1 MNRQRYMAELSK
13 LLTFMFKED
22 KEDILAHYNKMLDEA
37 EDEQALLESFG
48 SPTRLAVN
56 ISRGYKRAE
65 RKLAVEADSKAD
77 KPDEGETSVEPEHIF
92 VKPVKKESA
101 AEKTP
106 AAPAPGLS
114 YADIIEEIRR
124 EKAEEEGVEYTPMF
138 FNEPE
143 KAPTEPEAEEKT
155 EESEPVTEEFE
166 AEEAEEADIK
176 VEIVETPSEESE
188 PEETEIEEEAPEA
201 DGESD
206 ALEEPAEEA
215 EADETVAENAEVSEE
230 TTEDEEAEEVET
242 VEETVKSG
250 EGEEP
255 PAAEEIAELDAVTV
269 FDRLDKVQ
277 PPEETVQYKT
287 NVGLLILYL
296 IFAIPIGL
304 ALFFAAVIV
313 AISLL
318 AAGAVLIGLG
328 IKTVG
333 FAFSTF
339 AIFADSILCAG
350 AALVALAV
358 ALMLIWLAILILFR
372 GLSGLIAGIKA
383 LGGRICV
390 REVTVNE

>member
-48 SPTRLAVN
+48 SPTRLAVT
-56 ISRGYKRAE
+56 ISHSYKRAE

-77 KPDEGETSVEPEHIF
+77 KPDEGETSVVPEHIF
-92 VKPVKKESA
+92 VKPVKKETA

-106 AAPAPGLS
+106 AAPVPGLS

-143 KAPTEPEAEEKT
+143 KAPEEPEAEEKT
-155 EESEPVTEEFE
+155 EEAEKVPEEPE
-166 AEEAEEADIK
+166 AEEAEEADIE
-176 VEIVETPSEESE
+176 VEIVETPAEESASEEAE
-188 PEETEIEEEAPEA
+188 PEEKAPEA
-201 DGESD
+201 DGE
-206 ALEEPAEEA
+206 AEEA
-215 EADETVAENAEVSEE
+215 AEDEAEE
-230 TTEDEEAEEVET
+230 TTEEKTEEPEAEEPQDA
-242 VEETVKSG
+242 EETVKT
-250 EGEEP
+250 EDTEESES
-255 PAAEEIAELDAVTV
+255 AESRAELDAVTV
-269 FDRLDKVQ
+269 FDQLDKMQ
-277 PPEETVQYKT
+277 PPVETVQYKT

-313 AISLL
+313 ALSLL

-372 GLSGLIAGIKA
+372 GLGGLIAGIKA
-383 LGGRICV
+383 LGVRICV

>member
-48 SPTRLAVN
+48 SPTRLAVT
-56 ISRGYKRAE
+56 ISHSYKREE
-65 RKLAVEADSKAD
+65 RKLAVEADSKSD
-77 KPDEGETSVEPEHIF
+77 KPDEGETSVVPEHIF
-92 VKPVKKESA
+92 IKPVKKETA

-143 KAPTEPEAEEKT
+143 KAPEEPEAEEKT
-155 EESEPVTEEFE
+155 EEADKVPEEPE
-166 AEEAEEADIK
+166 AEESEEADIE
-176 VEIVETPSEESE
+176 VEIVETPAEEVVSDEAE
-188 PEETEIEEEAPEA
+188 PEEEAPEA
-201 DGESD
+201 DGE
-206 ALEEPAEEA
+206 AEEA
-215 EADETVAENAEVSEE
+215 AEDEAEE
-230 TTEDEEAEEVET
+230 TTEEKTEEPEAEEPQDA
-242 VEETVKSG
+242 EETVKT
-250 EGEEP
+250 ED
-255 PAAEEIAELDAVTV
+255 AEESESAQERAELDAVTV
-269 FDRLDKVQ
+269 FDQLDKMQ
-277 PPEETVQYKT
+277 PPVETVQYKT

-313 AISLL
+313 ALSLL

-372 GLSGLIAGIKA
+372 GLGGLIAGIKA
-383 LGGRICV
+383 LGVRICV

>member
-48 SPTRLAVN
+48 SPTRLAVT
-56 ISRGYKRAE
+56 ISRSYKRAE

-92 VKPVKKESA
+92 VKPVKKETA

-106 AAPAPGLS
+106 AAAAPGLS

-143 KAPTEPEAEEKT
+143 KTSEEPEAEEET
-155 EESEPVTEEFE
+155 EEAEKAPEDAPT
-166 AEEAEEADIK
+166 EEAEEADIE
-176 VEIVETPSEESE
+176 VEIVETPAEEAE
-188 PEETEIEEEAPEA
+188 PEEAEPEEEAPEA
-201 DGESD
+201 DGEAED
-206 ALEEPAEEA
+206 AAEDEAEETAEEKAEEPEA
-215 EADETVAENAEVSEE
+215 EAPQDAEE
-230 TTEDEEAEEVET
+230 TAKTEDTEESESAQE
-242 VEETVKSG
+242 S
-250 EGEEP
+250 
-255 PAAEEIAELDAVTV
+255 AELDAVTV
-269 FDRLDKVQ
+269 FDQLDKMQ
-277 PPEETVQYKT
+277 PPVETVQYKT

-304 ALFFAAVIV
+304 ALFFAAVI
-313 AISLL
+313 AALSLL

-358 ALMLIWLAILILFR
+358 ALMIIWLAILILLR
-372 GLSGLIAGIKA
+372 GLGGLIAGIKA
-383 LGGRICV
+383 LGVRICV

>member
-48 SPTRLAVN
+48 SPTRLAVT
-56 ISRGYKRAE
+56 ISHSYKRTE

-77 KPDEGETSVEPEHIF
+77 KPDEGETSVVPEHIF
-92 VKPVKKESA
+92 VKPVKKETA

-143 KAPTEPEAEEKT
+143 KAPEEPEAEEAP
-155 EESEPVTEEFE
+155 EELE
-166 AEEAEEADIK
+166 AEESEEADIE
-176 VEIVETPSEESE
+176 VEIVETPAEEVVSDEAE
-188 PEETEIEEEAPEA
+188 PEEEAPEA
-201 DGESD
+201 DGE
-206 ALEEPAEEA
+206 AEEA
-215 EADETVAENAEVSEE
+215 A
-230 TTEDEEAEEVET
+230 EDEAADTAEEKTEEPEAEDTEAEEPQDA
-242 VEETVKSG
+242 EETVKT
-250 EGEEP
+250 EDTEESES
-255 PAAEEIAELDAVTV
+255 AESRVELDAVTV
-269 FDRLDKVQ
+269 FDQLDKMQ
-277 PPEETVQYKT
+277 PPVETVQYKT

-304 ALFFAAVIV
+304 ALFFAAIIV
-313 AISLL
+313 ALSLL

-372 GLSGLIAGIKA
+372 GLGGLIAGIKA
-383 LGGRICV
+383 LGVRICV

>member
-48 SPTRLAVN
+48 SPTRLAVT
-56 ISRGYKRAE
+56 ISRSYKRTE

-92 VKPVKKESA
+92 VKPVKKETA

-143 KAPTEPEAEEKT
+143 KTPEEPEAEEKT
-155 EESEPVTEEFE
+155 EEAEKVPEELE
-166 AEEAEEADIK
+166 AEGSEEADIE
-176 VEIVETPSEESE
+176 VEIVETPAEEAE
-188 PEETEIEEEAPEA
+188 PEEAEPEEEAPEA
-201 DGESD
+201 DGEAED
-206 ALEEPAEEA
+206 AAE
-215 EADETVAENAEVSEE
+215 D
-230 TTEDEEAEEVET
+230 EAEETAEEKVEEPEAEEPQDA
-242 VEETVKSG
+242 EETVKT
-250 EGEEP
+250 EDTEESES
-255 PAAEEIAELDAVTV
+255 AQERAELDAVTV
-269 FDRLDKVQ
+269 FDQLDKMQ
-277 PPEETVQYKT
+277 PPVETVQYKT
-287 NVGLLILYL
+287 NAGLLILYL

-304 ALFFAAVIV
+304 ALFFAAVI
-313 AISLL
+313 AALSLL

-358 ALMLIWLAILILFR
+358 ALMLIWLAILILLR

-383 LGGRICV
+383 LGVRICV

>member
-48 SPTRLAVN
+48 SPTRLAVT
-56 ISRGYKRAE
+56 ISHSYKRTE

-77 KPDEGETSVEPEHIF
+77 KTDEGETSVVPEHIF

-143 KAPTEPEAEEKT
+143 KAPEEPEAEEAP
-155 EESEPVTEEFE
+155 EELE
-166 AEEAEEADIK
+166 AEESEEADIE
-176 VEIVETPSEESE
+176 VEIVETPAEESE
-188 PEETEIEEEAPEA
+188 PEQAESEEEAPEA
-201 DGESD
+201 DGE
-206 ALEEPAEEA
+206 AEEA
-215 EADETVAENAEVSEE
+215 AEDEAEE
-230 TTEDEEAEEVET
+230 TTEEKTEEPEEEEPQDA
-242 VEETVKSG
+242 EETVKT
-250 EGEEP
+250 EDTEESES
-255 PAAEEIAELDAVTV
+255 AQERAELDAVTV
-269 FDRLDKVQ
+269 FDQLDKMQ
-277 PPEETVQYKT
+277 PPVETVQYKT

-313 AISLL
+313 ALSLL

-372 GLSGLIAGIKA
+372 GLGGLIAGIKA
-383 LGGRICV
+383 LGVRICV

>member
-48 SPTRLAVN
+48 SPTRLAVT
-56 ISRGYKRAE
+56 ISRSYKRAE

-77 KPDEGETSVEPEHIF
+77 KTDEGETSVEPEHIF

-143 KAPTEPEAEEKT
+143 KAPEEPEAEEET
-155 EESEPVTEEFE
+155 EETEKAPED
-166 AEEAEEADIK
+166 APTEEAEEADIE
-176 VEIVETPSEESE
+176 VEIVETPAEESE
-188 PEETEIEEEAPEA
+188 PEDTEPEEEAPEA
-201 DGESD
+201 DGE
-206 ALEEPAEEA
+206 AEEA
-215 EADETVAENAEVSEE
+215 AE
-230 TTEDEEAEEVET
+230 DEAEET
-242 VEETVKSG
+242 MEEKTEEPEAEEPQDAEDTVKT
-250 EGEEP
+250 EDIEDTEESES
-255 PAAEEIAELDAVTV
+255 AESRAELDAVTV
-269 FDRLDKVQ
+269 FDQLDKMQ
-277 PPEETVQYKT
+277 PPVETVQYKT

-313 AISLL
+313 ALSLL

-372 GLSGLIAGIKA
+372 GLGGLIAGIKA
-383 LGGRICV
+383 LGVRICV

>member
-48 SPTRLAVN
+48 SPTRLAVT
-56 ISRGYKRAE
+56 ISHSYKRAE

-77 KPDEGETSVEPEHIF
+77 KSDEGETSVEPEHIF
-92 VKPVKKESA
+92 IKPVKKETA

-143 KAPTEPEAEEKT
+143 KAPEEPEAEEAP
-155 EESEPVTEEFE
+155 EEPE
-166 AEEAEEADIK
+166 AEESEEADIE
-176 VEIVETPSEESE
+176 VEIVETPAEESG
-188 PEETEIEEEAPEA
+188 PEEAEPEEEAPEA
-201 DGESD
+201 DGE
-206 ALEEPAEEA
+206 AEEA
-215 EADETVAENAEVSEE
+215 A
-230 TTEDEEAEEVET
+230 EDEAEDTAEEKTEEPEAEEPQDAED
-242 VEETVKSG
+242 
-250 EGEEP
+250 
-255 PAAEEIAELDAVTV
+255 AEESESAESRAELDAVTV
-269 FDRLDKVQ
+269 FDQLDKMQ
-277 PPEETVQYKT
+277 PPVETVQYKT

-313 AISLL
+313 ALSLL

-372 GLSGLIAGIKA
+372 GLGGLIAGIKA
-383 LGGRICV
+383 LGVRICV

>member
-48 SPTRLAVN
+48 SPTRLAVT
-56 ISRGYKRAE
+56 ISHSYKRAE
-65 RKLAVEADSKAD
+65 RKLAVEADSKSD
-77 KPDEGETSVEPEHIF
+77 KPDEGETSVVPEHIF
-92 VKPVKKESA
+92 VKPVKKETA

-143 KAPTEPEAEEKT
+143 KAPEEL
-155 EESEPVTEEFE
+155 E
-166 AEEAEEADIK
+166 AEEAPEELEAEESEEADIE
-176 VEIVETPSEESE
+176 VEIVETPAEESE
-188 PEETEIEEEAPEA
+188 PEEAEPEEEAPEA
-201 DGESD
+201 DGE
-206 ALEEPAEEA
+206 AEEA
-215 EADETVAENAEVSEE
+215 AE
-230 TTEDEEAEEVET
+230 DEAEET
-242 VEETVKSG
+242 AEEKTEEPEAEEPQDAEDTVKT
-250 EGEEP
+250 EDIEDTEESES
-255 PAAEEIAELDAVTV
+255 AQERAELDAVTV
-269 FDRLDKVQ
+269 FDQLDKMQ
-277 PPEETVQYKT
+277 PPVETVQYKT

-313 AISLL
+313 ALSLL

-372 GLSGLIAGIKA
+372 GLGGLIAGIKA
-383 LGGRICV
+383 LGVRICV

>member
-48 SPTRLAVN
+48 SPTRLAVT
-56 ISRGYKRAE
+56 ISRSYKRTE

-92 VKPVKKESA
+92 VKPVKKETA

-143 KAPTEPEAEEKT
+143 KTPEEPEAEEKT
-155 EESEPVTEEFE
+155 EETEKAPEELE
-166 AEEAEEADIK
+166 AEGSEEADIE
-176 VEIVETPSEESE
+176 VEIVETPAEESE
-188 PEETEIEEEAPEA
+188 PEEAEPEEEAPEA
-201 DGESD
+201 DGEAED
-206 ALEEPAEEA
+206 AAEEEA
-215 EADETVAENAEVSEE
+215 EDTAEEKAEEP
-230 TTEDEEAEEVET
+230 EAEEPQDT
-242 VEETVKSG
+242 EETVKTEDTE
-250 EGEEP
+250 EGESAQER
-255 PAAEEIAELDAVTV
+255 AELDAVTV
-269 FDRLDKVQ
+269 FDQLDKMQ
-277 PPEETVQYKT
+277 PPVETVQYKT
-287 NVGLLILYL
+287 NAGLLILYL

-304 ALFFAAVIV
+304 ALFFAAVI
-313 AISLL
+313 AALSLL

-358 ALMLIWLAILILFR
+358 ALMLIWLAILILLR
-372 GLSGLIAGIKA
+372 GLGGLIAGIKA
-383 LGGRICV
+383 LGVRICV

>member
-48 SPTRLAVN
+48 SPTRLAVT
-56 ISRGYKRAE
+56 ISHSYKRAE

-77 KPDEGETSVEPEHIF
+77 KPNEGETSVVPEHIF
-92 VKPVKKESA
+92 VKPVKKETA

-143 KAPTEPEAEEKT
+143 KAPEEPEAEEAPEELEA
-155 EESEPVTEEFE
+155 EESEET
-166 AEEAEEADIK
+166 DIE
-176 VEIVETPSEESE
+176 VEIVETPAEESE
-188 PEETEIEEEAPEA
+188 PEEAEPEEEAPEA
-201 DGESD
+201 DGE
-206 ALEEPAEEA
+206 AEEA
-215 EADETVAENAEVSEE
+215 AEDEAEE
-230 TTEDEEAEEVET
+230 TTEEKTEEPEAEEPQDAED
-242 VEETVKSG
+242 TVKA
-250 EGEEP
+250 ED
-255 PAAEEIAELDAVTV
+255 AEESESAQERAELDAVTV
-269 FDRLDKVQ
+269 FDQLDKMQ
-277 PPEETVQYKT
+277 PPVETVQYKT

-313 AISLL
+313 ALSLL

-372 GLSGLIAGIKA
+372 GLGGLIAGIKA
-383 LGGRICV
+383 LGVRICV

>member
-48 SPTRLAVN
+48 SPTRLAVT
-56 ISRGYKRAE
+56 ISRSYKRAE

-92 VKPVKKESA
+92 VKPVKKETA

-106 AAPAPGLS
+106 AAAAPGLS

-143 KAPTEPEAEEKT
+143 KAPGEPEAEEKT
-155 EESEPVTEEFE
+155 EEAEKVPEEPE
-166 AEEAEEADIK
+166 AEESEEADIE
-176 VEIVETPSEESE
+176 VEIVETPAEEAEPEGSE
-188 PEETEIEEEAPEA
+188 PEEEAPEA
-201 DGESD
+201 DGE
-206 ALEEPAEEA
+206 AEEA
-215 EADETVAENAEVSEE
+215 AEDEVEE
-230 TTEDEEAEEVET
+230 TAEDTAEEKAEEPEAEEPQDAED
-242 VEETVKSG
+242 TVKT
-250 EGEEP
+250 EDTEDTEESES
-255 PAAEEIAELDAVTV
+255 AQERAELDAVTV
-269 FDRLDKVQ
+269 FDQLDKMQ
-277 PPEETVQYKT
+277 PPVETVQYKT
-287 NVGLLILYL
+287 NAGLLILYL

-313 AISLL
+313 ALSLL

-358 ALMLIWLAILILFR
+358 ALMLIWLAILILLR
-372 GLSGLIAGIKA
+372 GLGGLIAGIKA
-383 LGGRICV
+383 LGVRICV

>member
-48 SPTRLAVN
+48 SPTRLAVT
-56 ISRGYKRAE
+56 ISHSYKRAE

-77 KPDEGETSVEPEHIF
+77 KPDEGETSVVPEHIF
-92 VKPVKKESA
+92 VKPVKKETA

-143 KAPTEPEAEEKT
+143 KAPEEPEAEEAP
-155 EESEPVTEEFE
+155 EELE
-166 AEEAEEADIK
+166 AEESEEADIE
-176 VEIVETPSEESE
+176 VEIVETPAEESE
-188 PEETEIEEEAPEA
+188 PEEAEPEEEAPEA
-201 DGESD
+201 DGE
-206 ALEEPAEEA
+206 AEEA
-215 EADETVAENAEVSEE
+215 AEDEAEE
-230 TTEDEEAEEVET
+230 TTEEKTEEPEAEEPQDA
-242 VEETVKSG
+242 EETVKT
-250 EGEEP
+250 EDTEDTEESES
-255 PAAEEIAELDAVTV
+255 AQERAELDAVTV
-269 FDRLDKVQ
+269 FDQLDKMQ
-277 PPEETVQYKT
+277 PPVETVQYKT

-313 AISLL
+313 ALSLL

-372 GLSGLIAGIKA
+372 GLGGLIAGIKA
-383 LGGRICV
+383 LGVRICV

>member
-48 SPTRLAVN
+48 SPTRLAVT
-56 ISRGYKRAE
+56 ISRSYKRTE

-92 VKPVKKESA
+92 VKPVKKETA

-143 KAPTEPEAEEKT
+143 KPPEEPEAEEKT
-155 EESEPVTEEFE
+155 EEAEKVPEELE
-166 AEEAEEADIK
+166 AEGSEEADIE
-176 VEIVETPSEESE
+176 VEIVETPAEESE
-188 PEETEIEEEAPEA
+188 PEEAEPEEEAPEA
-201 DGESD
+201 DGE
-206 ALEEPAEEA
+206 
-215 EADETVAENAEVSEE
+215 
-230 TTEDEEAEEVET
+230 EEAEEEAEDT
-242 VEETVKSG
+242 AEEKAEEPEAEEPQDAEETVKT
-250 EGEEP
+250 EDTEESES
-255 PAAEEIAELDAVTV
+255 AQERAELDAVTV
-269 FDRLDKVQ
+269 FDQLDKMQ
-277 PPEETVQYKT
+277 PPAETVQYKT

-304 ALFFAAVIV
+304 ALFFAAVI
-313 AISLL
+313 AALSLL

-358 ALMLIWLAILILFR
+358 ALMLIWLAILILLR
-372 GLSGLIAGIKA
+372 GLGGLIAGIKA
-383 LGGRICV
+383 LGVRICV

>member
-48 SPTRLAVN
+48 SPTRLAVT
-56 ISRGYKRAE
+56 ISHSYKRAE

-77 KPDEGETSVEPEHIF
+77 KPNEGETSVVPEHIF
-92 VKPVKKESA
+92 VKPVKKETA

-143 KAPTEPEAEEKT
+143 KAPEEPEAEKVPEEPEAEEAP
-155 EESEPVTEEFE
+155 EEPE
-166 AEEAEEADIK
+166 AEESEEADIE
-176 VEIVETPSEESE
+176 VEIVETPAEESE
-188 PEETEIEEEAPEA
+188 PEEAEPEEEAPEA
-201 DGESD
+201 DGE
-206 ALEEPAEEA
+206 AEEA
-215 EADETVAENAEVSEE
+215 AE
-230 TTEDEEAEEVET
+230 DEAEET
-242 VEETVKSG
+242 AEEKTEEPEAEDTEAEEPQDAEDTVKT
-250 EGEEP
+250 EDIEDTEESES
-255 PAAEEIAELDAVTV
+255 AQERAELDAVTV
-269 FDRLDKVQ
+269 FDQLDKMQ
-277 PPEETVQYKT
+277 PPVETVQYKT

-313 AISLL
+313 ALSLL

-372 GLSGLIAGIKA
+372 GLGGLIAGIKA
-383 LGGRICV
+383 LGVRICV

>member
-48 SPTRLAVN
+48 SPTRLAVT
-56 ISRGYKRAE
+56 ISHSYKRAE

-92 VKPVKKESA
+92 VKPVKKETA

-143 KAPTEPEAEEKT
+143 KAPEELEAEEKT
-155 EESEPVTEEFE
+155 EEAGKVPEEPE
-166 AEEAEEADIK
+166 AEEAEETDIE
-176 VEIVETPSEESE
+176 VEIVETPAEESE
-188 PEETEIEEEAPEA
+188 PEETEPEEEAPEA
-201 DGESD
+201 DGE
-206 ALEEPAEEA
+206 AEEA
-215 EADETVAENAEVSEE
+215 AEDEAEE
-230 TTEDEEAEEVET
+230 TTEEKTEEPEAEEPQDAED
-242 VEETVKSG
+242 TVKT
-250 EGEEP
+250 EDTED
-255 PAAEEIAELDAVTV
+255 AEESESAQERAELDAVTV
-269 FDRLDKVQ
+269 FDQLDKMQ
-277 PPEETVQYKT
+277 PPVETVQYKT

-313 AISLL
+313 ALSLL

-372 GLSGLIAGIKA
+372 GLGGLIAGIKA
-383 LGGRICV
+383 LGVRICV

>member
-22 KEDILAHYNKMLDEA
+22 KEDILAYYNKMLDEA

-48 SPTRLAVN
+48 SPTRLAVT
-56 ISRGYKRAE
+56 ISHSYKRAE

-77 KPDEGETSVEPEHIF
+77 KPDEGETSVVPEHIF
-92 VKPVKKESA
+92 VKPVKKETA

-143 KAPTEPEAEEKT
+143 KAPEEPEAEEAP
-155 EESEPVTEEFE
+155 EELE
-166 AEEAEEADIK
+166 AEESEEADIE
-176 VEIVETPSEESE
+176 VEIVETPAEESE
-188 PEETEIEEEAPEA
+188 PEEAEPEEEAPEA
-201 DGESD
+201 DGE
-206 ALEEPAEEA
+206 AEEA
-215 EADETVAENAEVSEE
+215 AEDEAEE
-230 TTEDEEAEEVET
+230 TTEEKTEEPEAEEPQDA
-242 VEETVKSG
+242 EETVKT
-250 EGEEP
+250 EDTEDTEESES
-255 PAAEEIAELDAVTV
+255 AQERAELDAVTV
-269 FDRLDKVQ
+269 FDQLDKMQ
-277 PPEETVQYKT
+277 PPVETVQYKT

-313 AISLL
+313 ALSLL

-372 GLSGLIAGIKA
+372 GLGGLIAGIKA
-383 LGGRICV
+383 LGVRICV

>member
-48 SPTRLAVN
+48 SPTRLAVT
-56 ISRGYKRAE
+56 ISRSYKRTE

-77 KPDEGETSVEPEHIF
+77 KPDEGETSVAPEHIF
-92 VKPVKKESA
+92 VKPVKKETA
-101 AEKTP
+101 AEKTH
-106 AAPAPGLS
+106 AAAAPGLS

-143 KAPTEPEAEEKT
+143 KTPEEPEAEEKI
-155 EESEPVTEEFE
+155 EEAEKVPEDAPE
-166 AEEAEEADIK
+166 EEAEEADIEI
-176 VEIVETPSEESE
+176 EIVETHAEEAE
-188 PEETEIEEEAPEA
+188 PEEAEPEEEAPEA
-201 DGESD
+201 DGE
-206 ALEEPAEEA
+206 AEEAAAEETAEEA
-215 EADETVAENAEVSEE
+215 EDTAEEKAEEP
-230 TTEDEEAEEVET
+230 EAEEPQDA
-242 VEETVKSG
+242 EETVKA
-250 EGEEP
+250 EDTEESES
-255 PAAEEIAELDAVTV
+255 AQERAELDAVTV
-269 FDRLDKVQ
+269 FDQLDKMQ
-277 PPEETVQYKT
+277 PPVETVQYKT

-304 ALFFAAVIV
+304 VLFFAAVI
-313 AISLL
+313 AALSLL

-358 ALMLIWLAILILFR
+358 ALMLIWLAILILLR

-383 LGGRICV
+383 LGVRICV

>member
-48 SPTRLAVN
+48 SPTRLAVT
-56 ISRGYKRAE
+56 ISRSYKRTE

-92 VKPVKKESA
+92 VKPVKKETA
-101 AEKTP
+101 TEKTP
-106 AAPAPGLS
+106 AAAAPGLS

-143 KAPTEPEAEEKT
+143 KTPEEPEAEEKT
-155 EESEPVTEEFE
+155 EEAEKVPEELE
-166 AEEAEEADIK
+166 AEGSEEADIE
-176 VEIVETPSEESE
+176 VEIVETPAEESA
-188 PEETEIEEEAPEA
+188 PEEAEPEEEAPEA
-201 DGESD
+201 DGE
-206 ALEEPAEEA
+206 AEEA
-215 EADETVAENAEVSEE
+215 AADEAEDTAEEKAEE
-230 TTEDEEAEEVET
+230 PEAEEPQDAED
-242 VEETVKSG
+242 TVKT
-250 EGEEP
+250 EDTEESES
-255 PAAEEIAELDAVTV
+255 AQERAELDAVTV
-269 FDRLDKVQ
+269 FDQLDKMQ
-277 PPEETVQYKT
+277 PPVETVQYKT

-304 ALFFAAVIV
+304 ALFLAAVIV
-313 AISLL
+313 ALSLL

-372 GLSGLIAGIKA
+372 GLGGLIAGIKA
-383 LGGRICV
+383 LGVRICV

>member
-48 SPTRLAVN
+48 SPTRLAVT
-56 ISRGYKRAE
+56 ISHSYKRAE

-77 KPDEGETSVEPEHIF
+77 KPNEGETSVVPEHIF
-92 VKPVKKESA
+92 VKPVKKETA

-143 KAPTEPEAEEKT
+143 KAPEEPEAEEAP
-155 EESEPVTEEFE
+155 EEPE
-166 AEEAEEADIK
+166 AEESEEADIE
-176 VEIVETPSEESE
+176 VEIVETPAEESE
-188 PEETEIEEEAPEA
+188 PEEAESEEEAPEA
-201 DGESD
+201 DGE
-206 ALEEPAEEA
+206 AEEA
-215 EADETVAENAEVSEE
+215 AEDEAEE
-230 TTEDEEAEEVET
+230 TTEEKTEEPEAEEPQDA
-242 VEETVKSG
+242 EETVKT
-250 EGEEP
+250 EDTEESES
-255 PAAEEIAELDAVTV
+255 AESCAELDAVTV
-269 FDRLDKVQ
+269 FDQLDKMQ
-277 PPEETVQYKT
+277 PPVETVQYKT

-313 AISLL
+313 ALSLL

-372 GLSGLIAGIKA
+372 GLGGLIAGIKA
-383 LGGRICV
+383 LGVRICV

>member
-48 SPTRLAVN
+48 SPTRLAVT
-56 ISRGYKRAE
+56 ISRSYKRAE

-77 KPDEGETSVEPEHIF
+77 KTDEGETSVEPEHIF

-143 KAPTEPEAEEKT
+143 KAPEEPEAEEET
-155 EESEPVTEEFE
+155 EETEKAPED
-166 AEEAEEADIK
+166 APTEEAEEADIE
-176 VEIVETPSEESE
+176 VEIVETPAEESE
-188 PEETEIEEEAPEA
+188 PEETEPEEEAPEA
-201 DGESD
+201 DGE
-206 ALEEPAEEA
+206 AEEA
-215 EADETVAENAEVSEE
+215 AE
-230 TTEDEEAEEVET
+230 DEAEET
-242 VEETVKSG
+242 MEEKTEEPEAEEPQDAEDTVKT
-250 EGEEP
+250 EDIEDTEESES
-255 PAAEEIAELDAVTV
+255 AESRAELDAVTV
-269 FDRLDKVQ
+269 FDQLDKMQ
-277 PPEETVQYKT
+277 PPVETVQYKT

-313 AISLL
+313 ALSLL

-372 GLSGLIAGIKA
+372 GLGGLIAGIKA
-383 LGGRICV
+383 LGVRICV

>member
-37 EDEQALLESFG
+37 EDEQAMLESFG
-48 SPTRLAVN
+48 SPTRLAVT
-56 ISRGYKRAE
+56 ISRSYKRTE
-65 RKLAVEADSKAD
+65 RKLAVEADSKSD

-92 VKPVKKESA
+92 VKPVKKETA

-143 KAPTEPEAEEKT
+143 KAPEEPEAEEAPGEAGKVP
-155 EESEPVTEEFE
+155 EEPE
-166 AEEAEEADIK
+166 AEGSEEADIE
-176 VEIVETPSEESE
+176 VEIVETPAEEPE
-188 PEETEIEEEAPEA
+188 PEEAEPEEEAPEA
-201 DGESD
+201 DGE
-206 ALEEPAEEA
+206 AEEA
-215 EADETVAENAEVSEE
+215 A
-230 TTEDEEAEEVET
+230 EDEAEDTAEEKTEEPEAEEPQDAED
-242 VEETVKSG
+242 TVKT
-250 EGEEP
+250 EDIEDTEESES
-255 PAAEEIAELDAVTV
+255 AESRVELDAVTV
-269 FDRLDKVQ
+269 FDQLDKMQ
-277 PPEETVQYKT
+277 PPVETVQYKT

-313 AISLL
+313 ALSLL

-372 GLSGLIAGIKA
+372 GLGGLIAGIKA
-383 LGGRICV
+383 LGVRICV

>member
-48 SPTRLAVN
+48 SPTRLAVT
-56 ISRGYKRAE
+56 ISRSYKRAE

-92 VKPVKKESA
+92 VKPVKKETA

-106 AAPAPGLS
+106 AAAAPGLS

-143 KAPTEPEAEEKT
+143 KTSEEPEAEEET
-155 EESEPVTEEFE
+155 EEAEKAPEDTPEEE
-166 AEEAEEADIK
+166 SEEADIE
-176 VEIVETPSEESE
+176 VEIVETPAEEAESEEAE
-188 PEETEIEEEAPEA
+188 PEEEAPEA
-201 DGESD
+201 DGE
-206 ALEEPAEEA
+206 AEEAAEEETAEEA
-215 EADETVAENAEVSEE
+215 EDTAEEKAEEP
-230 TTEDEEAEEVET
+230 EAEEPQDA
-242 VEETVKSG
+242 EETVKT
-250 EGEEP
+250 EDTEESES
-255 PAAEEIAELDAVTV
+255 AQESAELDAVTV
-269 FDRLDKVQ
+269 FDQLDKMQ
-277 PPEETVQYKT
+277 PPVETVQYKT
-287 NVGLLILYL
+287 NAGLLILYL

-313 AISLL
+313 ALSLL

-372 GLSGLIAGIKA
+372 GLGGLIAGIKA
-383 LGGRICV
+383 LGVRICV

>member
-37 EDEQALLESFG
+37 KDEQALLESFG
-48 SPTRLAVN
+48 SPTRLAVT
-56 ISRGYKRAE
+56 ISHSYKRAE

-77 KPDEGETSVEPEHIF
+77 KPDEGETSVVPEHIF
-92 VKPVKKESA
+92 VKPVKKETA

-143 KAPTEPEAEEKT
+143 KAPEEPEAEAKAEPAPEEPEAEE
-155 EESEPVTEEFE
+155 S
-166 AEEAEEADIK
+166 EEADIE
-176 VEIVETPSEESE
+176 VEIVETPAEGSE
-188 PEETEIEEEAPEA
+188 PEEEAPEA
-201 DGESD
+201 DGE
-206 ALEEPAEEA
+206 AEEA
-215 EADETVAENAEVSEE
+215 AE
-230 TTEDEEAEEVET
+230 DEAEE
-242 VEETVKSG
+242 
-250 EGEEP
+250 
-255 PAAEEIAELDAVTV
+255 AAEEKTEEPEAEEPQDAEDTVKTEDIEDTEESESAQERAELDAVTV
-269 FDRLDKVQ
+269 FDQLDKMQ
-277 PPEETVQYKT
+277 PPVETVQYKT

-296 IFAIPIGL
+296 VFAIPIGL

-313 AISLL
+313 ALSLL

-372 GLSGLIAGIKA
+372 GLGGLIAGIKA
-383 LGGRICV
+383 LGVRICV

>member
-48 SPTRLAVN
+48 SPTRLAVT
-56 ISRGYKRAE
+56 ISHSYKRAE

-77 KPDEGETSVEPEHIF
+77 KPNEGETSVVPEHIF
-92 VKPVKKESA
+92 VKPVKKETA

-143 KAPTEPEAEEKT
+143 KAPEELEAEEKT
-155 EESEPVTEEFE
+155 EEAEKVPEELE
-166 AEEAEEADIK
+166 AEESEEADIE
-176 VEIVETPSEESE
+176 VEIGETPAEESE
-188 PEETEIEEEAPEA
+188 PEEAEPEEEAPET
-201 DGESD
+201 DGE
-206 ALEEPAEEA
+206 AEEA
-215 EADETVAENAEVSEE
+215 AEE
-230 TTEDEEAEEVET
+230 TTEEKTEEPEAEEPQDAED
-242 VEETVKSG
+242 TVKT
-250 EGEEP
+250 ED
-255 PAAEEIAELDAVTV
+255 AEESESAESRAELDAVTV
-269 FDRLDKVQ
+269 FDQLDKMQ
-277 PPEETVQYKT
+277 PPVETVQYKT

-313 AISLL
+313 ALSLL

-372 GLSGLIAGIKA
+372 GLGGLIAGIKA
-383 LGGRICV
+383 LGVRICV

>member
-48 SPTRLAVN
+48 SPTRLAVT
-56 ISRGYKRAE
+56 ISHSYKRAE
-65 RKLAVEADSKAD
+65 RKLAVEADSKSD
-77 KPDEGETSVEPEHIF
+77 KPDEGETSVVPEHIF
-92 VKPVKKESA
+92 IKPVKKETA

-143 KAPTEPEAEEKT
+143 KAPEEPEAEEAP
-155 EESEPVTEEFE
+155 EELE
-166 AEEAEEADIK
+166 AEESEEADIE
-176 VEIVETPSEESE
+176 VEIVETPAEESE
-188 PEETEIEEEAPEA
+188 PEEAEPEEEAPEA
-201 DGESD
+201 DGE
-206 ALEEPAEEA
+206 AEEA
-215 EADETVAENAEVSEE
+215 A
-230 TTEDEEAEEVET
+230 EDEAEDTAEEKTEEPEAEEPQDAED
-242 VEETVKSG
+242 TVKTKDTEDTEDTG
-250 EGEEP
+250 ESESAQERV
-255 PAAEEIAELDAVTV
+255 ELDAVTV
-269 FDRLDKVQ
+269 FDQLDKMQ
-277 PPEETVQYKT
+277 PPVETVQYKT

-313 AISLL
+313 ALSLL

-372 GLSGLIAGIKA
+372 GLGGLIAGIKA
-383 LGGRICV
+383 LGVRICV

>member
-37 EDEQALLESFG
+37 EDEKALLESFG
-48 SPTRLAVN
+48 SPTRLAVT
-56 ISRGYKRAE
+56 ISHSYKRTE

-77 KPDEGETSVEPEHIF
+77 KPDEGETSVVPEHIF
-92 VKPVKKESA
+92 VKPVKKETA

-124 EKAEEEGVEYTPMF
+124 EKAEEEGVEYTPIF

-143 KAPTEPEAEEKT
+143 KAPEEPEAEEVP
-155 EESEPVTEEFE
+155 EELE
-166 AEEAEEADIK
+166 AEESEEADIE
-176 VEIVETPSEESE
+176 VEIVETPAEESE
-188 PEETEIEEEAPEA
+188 PEEAEPEEEAPEA
-201 DGESD
+201 DGE
-206 ALEEPAEEA
+206 AEEA
-215 EADETVAENAEVSEE
+215 AE
-230 TTEDEEAEEVET
+230 DEAEET
-242 VEETVKSG
+242 AEEKTEEPEAEEPQDAEDTVKTDDT
-250 EGEEP
+250 EESES
-255 PAAEEIAELDAVTV
+255 AQERAELDAVTV
-269 FDRLDKVQ
+269 FDQLDKMQ
-277 PPEETVQYKT
+277 PPVETVQYKT
-287 NVGLLILYL
+287 NAGLLILYL

-313 AISLL
+313 ALSLL

-372 GLSGLIAGIKA
+372 GLGGLIAGIKA
-383 LGGRICV
+383 LGVRICV

>member
-37 EDEQALLESFG
+37 EDEQAMLESFG

-56 ISRGYKRAE
+56 ISHSYKRTE

-77 KPDEGETSVEPEHIF
+77 KPDAGETSVEPEHIL

-124 EKAEEEGVEYTPMF
+124 EKAEEEGVEYTPIF

-143 KAPTEPEAEEKT
+143 KAPEEPEAEE
-155 EESEPVTEEFE
+155 S
-166 AEEAEEADIK
+166 EEADIE
-176 VEIVETPSEESE
+176 VEIVETPAEESE
-188 PEETEIEEEAPEA
+188 PEEAEPEEEAPEA
-201 DGESD
+201 DGE
-206 ALEEPAEEA
+206 AEEA
-215 EADETVAENAEVSEE
+215 AE
-230 TTEDEEAEEVET
+230 DEAEEPEA
-242 VEETVKSG
+242 EETVKAEPG
-250 EGEEP
+250 ENIEET
-255 PAAEEIAELDAVTV
+255 AELDAVTV
-269 FDRLDKVQ
+269 FDQLDKMQ
-277 PPEETVQYKT
+277 PPVETVQYKT

-313 AISLL
+313 ALSLL

-350 AALVALAV
+350 AALVALAI

-372 GLSGLIAGIKA
+372 GLGGLIAGIKA
-383 LGGRICV
+383 LGVRICV

>member
-1 MNRQRYMAELSK
+1 MAELSK
-13 LLTFMFKED
+13 LLAFMFKED

-48 SPTRLAVN
+48 SPTRLAVT
-56 ISRGYKRAE
+56 ISHSYKRTE
-65 RKLAVEADSKAD
+65 RKLAVEADSKSD
-77 KPDEGETSVEPEHIF
+77 KPDEGETSVVPEHIF
-92 VKPVKKESA
+92 VKPVKKETA

-143 KAPTEPEAEEKT
+143 KAPEEPEAEEKT
-155 EESEPVTEEFE
+155 EEAEKVPEEPE
-166 AEEAEEADIK
+166 AEGSEEADIE
-176 VEIVETPSEESE
+176 VEIVETPAEESE
-188 PEETEIEEEAPEA
+188 PEEAEPEEEAPEA
-201 DGESD
+201 DGE
-206 ALEEPAEEA
+206 AEEA
-215 EADETVAENAEVSEE
+215 AEE
-230 TTEDEEAEEVET
+230 TTEEKTEEPEAEEPQDA
-242 VEETVKSG
+242 EETVKT
-250 EGEEP
+250 EDTEESES
-255 PAAEEIAELDAVTV
+255 AQERVELDAVTV
-269 FDRLDKVQ
+269 FDQLDKMQ
-277 PPEETVQYKT
+277 PPVETVQYKT

-313 AISLL
+313 ALSLL

-372 GLSGLIAGIKA
+372 GLGGLIAGIKA
-383 LGGRICV
+383 LGVRICV

>member
-48 SPTRLAVN
+48 SPTRLAVT
-56 ISRGYKRAE
+56 ISRSYKRAE

-77 KPDEGETSVEPEHIF
+77 KPDEGETSVAPEHIF
-92 VKPVKKESA
+92 VKPVKKETT

-106 AAPAPGLS
+106 AAAVPELS

-143 KAPTEPEAEEKT
+143 TPPEEPEAEEET
-155 EESEPVTEEFE
+155 EEAEKAPEDAPT
-166 AEEAEEADIK
+166 EEAEEADIE
-176 VEIVETPSEESE
+176 VEIVETPAEEAESEEAE
-188 PEETEIEEEAPEA
+188 PEEEAPEA
-201 DGESD
+201 DGE
-206 ALEEPAEEA
+206 AEEA
-215 EADETVAENAEVSEE
+215 AEEETAE
-230 TTEDEEAEEVET
+230 TTEEKAEEPEAEEPQDA
-242 VEETVKSG
+242 EETAKT
-250 EGEEP
+250 EDTEESES
-255 PAAEEIAELDAVTV
+255 AQESAELDAVTV
-269 FDRLDKVQ
+269 FDQLDKMQ
-277 PPEETVQYKT
+277 PPVETVQYKT

-304 ALFFAAVIV
+304 ALFLAAVIV
-313 AISLL
+313 ALSLL

-372 GLSGLIAGIKA
+372 GLGGLIAGIKA
-383 LGGRICV
+383 LGVRICV

>member
-48 SPTRLAVN
+48 SPTRLAVT
-56 ISRGYKRAE
+56 ISHSYKRAE

-77 KPDEGETSVEPEHIF
+77 KPDEGETSVVPEHIF
-92 VKPVKKESA
+92 VKPVKKETA
-101 AEKTP
+101 AEKAP

-138 FNEPE
+138 FNEPV
-143 KAPTEPEAEEKT
+143 KAPEEPEAEEAP
-155 EESEPVTEEFE
+155 EEPE
-166 AEEAEEADIK
+166 AEESEEADIE
-176 VEIVETPSEESE
+176 VEIVETPAEESE
-188 PEETEIEEEAPEA
+188 PEEAEPEEEAPEA
-201 DGESD
+201 DGE
-206 ALEEPAEEA
+206 AEEA
-215 EADETVAENAEVSEE
+215 AEDEAEE
-230 TTEDEEAEEVET
+230 TTEEKTEEPEAEEPQDAED
-242 VEETVKSG
+242 TVKA
-250 EGEEP
+250 ED
-255 PAAEEIAELDAVTV
+255 AEESESAQERAELDAVTV
-269 FDRLDKVQ
+269 FDQLDKMQ
-277 PPEETVQYKT
+277 PPVETVQYKT

-313 AISLL
+313 ALSFL

-372 GLSGLIAGIKA
+372 GLGGLIAGIKA
-383 LGGRICV
+383 LGVRICV

>member
-37 EDEQALLESFG
+37 EDEQAMLESFG
-48 SPTRLAVN
+48 SPTRLAVT
-56 ISRGYKRAE
+56 ISRSYKRTE

-77 KPDEGETSVEPEHIF
+77 KTDEGETSVEPEHIF
-92 VKPVKKESA
+92 VKPVKKETA

-143 KAPTEPEAEEKT
+143 KAPEEPEAEE
-155 EESEPVTEEFE
+155 S
-166 AEEAEEADIK
+166 EEADIE
-176 VEIVETPSEESE
+176 VEIVETPAEESE
-188 PEETEIEEEAPEA
+188 PEEAEPEEEAPEA
-201 DGESD
+201 DGE
-206 ALEEPAEEA
+206 AEEA
-215 EADETVAENAEVSEE
+215 AE
-230 TTEDEEAEEVET
+230 DEAEET
-242 VEETVKSG
+242 AEEKTEEPEAEEPQDAEDTVKT
-250 EGEEP
+250 EDIEDTEESES
-255 PAAEEIAELDAVTV
+255 AQERAELDAVTV
-269 FDRLDKVQ
+269 FDQLDKMQ
-277 PPEETVQYKT
+277 PPAETVQYKT

-304 ALFFAAVIV
+304 ALFFAAVI
-313 AISLL
+313 AALSLL

-372 GLSGLIAGIKA
+372 GLGGLIAGIKA
-383 LGGRICV
+383 LGVRICV

>member
-48 SPTRLAVN
+48 SPTRLAVT
-56 ISRGYKRAE
+56 ISRSYKRTE

-77 KPDEGETSVEPEHIF
+77 KPDEGETSVAPEHIF
-92 VKPVKKESA
+92 VKPVKKETA

-106 AAPAPGLS
+106 AAAAPGLS

-143 KAPTEPEAEEKT
+143 KAPEESEAEEKT
-155 EESEPVTEEFE
+155 EEAEKAPEDAPT
-166 AEEAEEADIK
+166 EEAEGSEETDIE
-176 VEIVETPSEESE
+176 VEIVETPAEESE
-188 PEETEIEEEAPEA
+188 PEEAEPEEEAPEA
-201 DGESD
+201 DGE
-206 ALEEPAEEA
+206 AEEA
-215 EADETVAENAEVSEE
+215 AEDEVEE
-230 TTEDEEAEEVET
+230 TAEDTAEEKAEEPEAEEPQDAED
-242 VEETVKSG
+242 TVKT
-250 EGEEP
+250 EDTEES
-255 PAAEEIAELDAVTV
+255 ESEQERAELDAVTV
-269 FDRLDKVQ
+269 FDQLDKMQ
-277 PPEETVQYKT
+277 PPVETVQYKT

-313 AISLL
+313 ALSLL

-372 GLSGLIAGIKA
+372 GLGGLIAGIKA
-383 LGGRICV
+383 LGVRICV

>member
-48 SPTRLAVN
+48 SPTRLAVT
-56 ISRGYKRAE
+56 ISHSYKRAE

-77 KPDEGETSVEPEHIF
+77 KPDEGETSVVPEHIF
-92 VKPVKKESA
+92 VKPVKKETA

-143 KAPTEPEAEEKT
+143 KAPEEPEAEKVPEEPEAEE
-155 EESEPVTEEFE
+155 S
-166 AEEAEEADIK
+166 EEADIE
-176 VEIVETPSEESE
+176 VEIVETPAEESE
-188 PEETEIEEEAPEA
+188 PEEAEPEEEAPEA
-201 DGESD
+201 DGE
-206 ALEEPAEEA
+206 AEEA
-215 EADETVAENAEVSEE
+215 AEDEAEE
-230 TTEDEEAEEVET
+230 TTEEKTEEPEAEEPQDVED
-242 VEETVKSG
+242 TVKTKDTEDTEDTG
-250 EGEEP
+250 ESESAQERV
-255 PAAEEIAELDAVTV
+255 ELDAVTV
-269 FDRLDKVQ
+269 FDQLDKMQ
-277 PPEETVQYKT
+277 PPVETVQYKT

-313 AISLL
+313 ALSLL

-372 GLSGLIAGIKA
+372 GLGGLIAGIKA
-383 LGGRICV
+383 LGVRICV

>member
-48 SPTRLAVN
+48 SPTRLAVT
-56 ISRGYKRAE
+56 ISRSYKRTE

-77 KPDEGETSVEPEHIF
+77 KPDEGETSVAPEHIF
-92 VKPVKKESA
+92 VKPVKKETA

-106 AAPAPGLS
+106 AAAAPGLS

-143 KAPTEPEAEEKT
+143 TTPEEPEAEEKT
-155 EESEPVTEEFE
+155 EEAEDAPTEES
-166 AEEAEEADIK
+166 EEADIE
-176 VEIVETPSEESE
+176 VEIVETPAEEAEPEESE
-188 PEETEIEEEAPEA
+188 PEEESPEA
-201 DGESD
+201 DGE
-206 ALEEPAEEA
+206 AEEA
-215 EADETVAENAEVSEE
+215 AE
-230 TTEDEEAEEVET
+230 EEAEETAEDT
-242 VEETVKSG
+242 AEEKAEEPEAEEPQDAEETVKT
-250 EGEEP
+250 EDTEESES
-255 PAAEEIAELDAVTV
+255 AQERVELDAVTV
-269 FDRLDKVQ
+269 FDQLDKMQ
-277 PPEETVQYKT
+277 PPVETVQYKT

-304 ALFFAAVIV
+304 ALFFAAVI
-313 AISLL
+313 AALSLL

-358 ALMLIWLAILILFR
+358 ALMLIWLAILILLR

-383 LGGRICV
+383 LGVRICV